1 MIHPVMFRSLWAY
14 RGFVWSSVLRE
25 FNGKYRES
33 LFGAFWSVANPLS
46 MIIVYTVIFSQLM
59 RATLPGQEQVPFA
72 FSIYLCAGVITWGL
86 FAEMLAR
93 LTTTRLRPRI
103 QLKPDIIYPQGEP
116 ILSAKDQQANTL
128 VKSALFA

>member
-1 MIHPVMFRSLWAY
+1 
-14 RGFVWSSVLRE
+14 
-25 FNGKYRES
+25 
-33 LFGAFWSVANPLS
+33 
-46 MIIVYTVIFSQLM
+46 M

-93 LTTTRLRPRI
+93 LTITRLRPRI

-116 ILSAKDQQANTL
+116 ILSAKDRQANAS
-128 VKSALFA
+128 VKSALLA